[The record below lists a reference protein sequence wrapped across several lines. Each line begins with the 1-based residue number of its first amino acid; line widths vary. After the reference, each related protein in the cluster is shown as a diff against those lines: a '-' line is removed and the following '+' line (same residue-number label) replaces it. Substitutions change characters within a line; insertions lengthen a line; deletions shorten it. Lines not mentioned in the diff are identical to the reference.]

1 MTSREE
7 KKRIYTQIKLVTE
20 FYKKTLKK
28 NPRIAITGLNPHCE
42 SNFKNC
48 EEDVTIIPAIKHL
61 KSKNFKV
68 QGPFPADTIFMSK
81 NLKENYVIDVPDDL
95 SSSVEQT
102 SYEMCFINFFFSFCF
117 EQGETP
123 PRDAS
128 IASHSEKM
136 DSTTSTTSTFFSSSG
151 TAEAAIRN
159 EDPPRE
165 SVSERGR
172 ATYNRWVHQFQAA
185 NCEQS
190 DYMYDGQVL
199 PIENLIIPKQKSSGS
214 HTTTTISGSSN
225 IFANA
230 GDFTIPI
237 QMKRKRTQ
245 ESTDEGPSNKKK
257 HAPTRMAALTWDS
270 SWDETTPI
278 LESFVF

>member
-1 MTSREE
+1 MD
-7 KKRIYTQIKLVTE
+7 KFIKLRDCLACLKTIATTDKEQKSE
-20 FYKKTLKK
+20 FISCLKYFRNIFTSEELENIYHTMKTDATWQAF
-28 NPRIAITGLNPHCE
+28 RG
-42 SNFKNC
+42 S
-48 EEDVTIIPAIKHL
+48 
-61 KSKNFKV
+61 
-68 QGPFPADTIFMSK
+68 MSK